1 MDDAPLQHSL
11 GALLWDVDGTLAETE
26 LDGHRPAFNR
36 AFAEEGLP
44 WHWDPP
50 TYIQLLAISGG
61 RERLRIFLSDQG
73 PEPPDPALL
82 DALVRRKQQHYTAL
96 MADGAIQ
103 LRPGVQRLI
112 TAAAAAGLTQA
123 VVTTS
128 GRRSA
133 QALIE
138 RLLPEA
144 AAAFAFLVC
153 GDDVT
158 ALKPAPDAYL
168 LALRQLAMPA
178 AAVVAIE
185 DSSNGTR
192 AATAAGLR
200 TLVTLSEATCRE
212 PLTVFKGAAAI
223 VSQLGESSAPSLVR
237 QGPACTGGLIT
248 LSYIKQL
255 VVPS

>member
-1 MDDAPLQHSL
+1 MDDAPFKPSL

-26 LDGHRPAFNR
+26 LDGHRPAFNL

-44 WHWDPP
+44 WHWDPA

-61 RERLRIFLSDQG
+61 RERLRVYLSDQG

-96 MADGAIQ
+96 MASGAIR
-103 LRPGVQRLI
+103 LRPGVERLI
-112 TAAAAAGLTQA
+112 TAAASAGLRQA

-128 GRRSA
+128 GRVSA
-133 QALIE
+133 QALID
-138 RLLPEA
+138 RLLPGA
-144 AAAFAFLVC
+144 AAIFAFLVC
-153 GDDVT
+153 GDDVA
-158 ALKPAPDAYL
+158 ALKPSPDAYT
-168 LALRQLAMPA
+168 LALSQLAMPA

-200 TLVTLSEATCRE
+200 TLVTLSEATRQE
-212 PLTVFKGAAAI
+212 PLAVFEGAAAI
-223 VSQLGESSAPSLVR
+223 VSQLGEGGAPVSVL
-237 QGPACTGGLIT
+237 QGPPCPDGLIT
-248 LSYIKQL
+248 LSYLEQL
-255 VVPS
+255 AVPS